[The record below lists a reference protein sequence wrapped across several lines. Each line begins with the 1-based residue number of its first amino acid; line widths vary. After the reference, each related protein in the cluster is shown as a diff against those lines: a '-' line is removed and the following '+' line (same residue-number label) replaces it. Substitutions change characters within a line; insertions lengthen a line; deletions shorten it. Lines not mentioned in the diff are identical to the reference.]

1 MSSVSRDRH
10 FNLPNC
16 GYRPQLS
23 YHDSDSK
30 VTSKKS
36 FQTPDTT
43 FGLCTYN
50 LNERRWTQEWLENDM
65 VKLFEKKA
73 LKETMNGFG
82 ELQEPYKI
90 SGTPN
95 GIYSYPMFAFG
106 LWEAKNETR
115 SSHEDTIKQSA
126 RKLKDLL
133 IWQRKIFDKS
143 EVGVTSPTVWFFSS
157 IGANWRVYGCS
168 ETKAVHGDGFE
179 YVSNIMLD
187 RSIN

>member
-10 FNLPNC
+10 FKLPNC

-23 YHDSDSK
+23 YHDSDNK

-50 LNERRWTQEWLENDM
+50 LNERCWTQEWLENDM

-133 IWQRKIFDKS
+133 IWQRQIFDKS
-143 EVGVTSPTVWFFSS
+143 EFGVTSPTVWFFSS
-157 IGANWRVYGCS
+157 IGAN
-168 ETKAVHGDGFE
+168 
-179 YVSNIMLD
+179 
-187 RSIN
+187 